1 MGIRSRIRKR
11 RPPELAVASFR
22 SFFFRVTFDDP
33 YRLVDADP
41 GNEAITNF
49 LATVLVA
56 QSMNYREVSGDRE
69 FVARLAHGADW
80 REEIES
86 LADEESID
94 AAWFVAMGAVQD
106 ATVWFYDQSELEYRE
121 VEFDEP
127 LEVAACVGN
136 VSWLDGERFAHTH
149 AVLSRRSGQTLA
161 GHLDSATVFAGELY
175 VRSFEDELERE
186 HHEPTDLD
194 LWL

>member
-1 MGIRSRIRKR
+1 
-11 RPPELAVASFR
+11 
-22 SFFFRVTFDDP
+22 
-33 YRLVDADP
+33 
-41 GNEAITNF
+41 
-49 LATVLVA
+49 
-56 QSMNYREVSGDRE
+56 MNYREVSGDRE
-69 FVARLAHGADW
+69 FVARLGHGEDW
-80 REEIES
+80 RSEIEA
-86 LADEESID
+86 LADEEDVD

-106 ATVWFYDQSELEYRE
+106 ATVWFYDQSDLEYRE

-149 AVLSRRSGQTLA
+149 AVLSRASGQTLA

-175 VRSFEDELERE
+175 VRAFEDELERE
-186 HHEPTDLD
+186 HDEPTDLD